1 MADAAYSEAELLAW
15 EVNLATSN
23 HFNGH
28 QVLDYGLLLQE
39 GIKGLLNRI
48 DTHLAQAAD
57 PEARIFYESLAQ
69 SFRGTADFI
78 RRHADLAAQRQ
89 NEPGCPADEHARL
102 ARIEAL
108 CRAGADRRPQSFA
121 EGLSLLWFF
130 IGFADYDSAGRFD
143 QYLYPLYRRS
153 RDAGMSRQEA
163 RSLQVDFWQMLD
175 ANGAILNMTVG
186 ATRRDGTSQVNELT
200 WLVLEVT
207 RELGLKGTNLCLR
220 MGRHEP
226 DALWDAVHTS
236 LAAGQALPALYN
248 EEQIVPM
255 LLREGIAPEDAWDF
269 CLAGCSQVV
278 IPGKSSF
285 ACDIGTYN
293 TLKCLELALH
303 DASTSGSASRSAR
316 HSRTPDSLD
325 SYEAVYAAYQAQTA
339 HAIQVGVSINNKD
352 HTWRTEIASCIRSAL
367 TADCLTLG
375 RPLFSGGA
383 RYYAVQNEVVGLTNT
398 ANALQAIRQV
408 VFREERV
415 TLTDLVAIL
424 DRDYDG
430 AEALRLYLRNQVAKF
445 GNGSAEVDRLRAQIT
460 QDFFSRLAA
469 HPAPLGG
476 RHWPGEVI
484 FHYHVT
490 LGQTTLASADGR
502 KSGEPFADSA
512 VPAQGTDRQGI
523 LGIFQSD
530 AFGSSHH
537 TGLPNTCCCL
547 NLKFDSWLLAAGT
560 TALIQALQTYLPT
573 GFRSRSTS
581 WTRQTWRMPW
591 SIPKT
596 IVHWWSGSAA
606 TALIVMLTPRS
617 SETSSPGRPSAS
629 CSTERLEAFHDTPA
643 DFDQC
648 GRRQALLVTGLPW
661 QGTPDA
667 VRAAPAA
674 GRRPALPRL
683 VRGAH
688 LLAGRFCPLADGAC
702 PPAGRRPGHPAGNR
716 AAGCSTVR
724 AAVVLRSGKWL
735 LVHLAERTKN
745 PIDRFADGQWP
756 CRSNGRLGCQS
767 GRNQPG
773 RAAVPPGS
781 QPCRPSSY

>member
-1 MADAAYSEAELLAW
+1 MDRTRPYTWHYLDGYLAGDSQTHPYLREAAGRCRFYRLAPVFLPVHGVLAGNIDKALEHEIVVNRISRHFLQKQVLDAILTSDAYTAAEKAGLADKIDRFRPQILSEVADAAYSEAELLAW
-15 EVNLATSN
+15 EANLATSN

-39 GIKGLLNRI
+39 GIPGLLNRI

-163 RSLQVDFWQMLD
+163 RSLLVDFWQMLD

-186 ATRRDGTSQVNELT
+186 GNSRDGTSQVNELT

-207 RELGLKGTNLCLR
+207 RELGLKGPNLCLR

-303 DASTSGSASRSAR
+303 DGFDKRIGKQVGPHSG
-316 HSRTPDSLD
+316 TPDSLD

-512 VPAQGTDRQGI
+512 GPAQGTDRQGI
-523 LGIFQSD
+523 LGIFQSMRSVPVTTPD
-530 AFGSSHH
+530 Y
-537 TGLPNTCCCL
+537 PNTCCCL
-547 NLKFDSWLLAAGT
+547 NLKFDLGFWQRARRP
-560 TALIQALQTYLPT
+560 LIQALQTYLPT
-573 GFRSRSTS
+573 GFQVQVNVLDAADLEDALVHPENHRSLVVR
-581 WTRQTWRMPW
+581 
-591 SIPKT
+591 
-596 IVHWWSGSAA
+596 VGGYSAYF
-606 TALIVMLTPRS
+606 VML
-617 SETSSPGRPSAS
+617 
-629 CSTERLEAFHDTPA
+629 DPA
-643 DFDQC
+643 IQRDIIARTTQ
-648 GRRQALLVTGLPW
+648 REL
-661 QGTPDA
+661 A
-667 VRAAPAA
+667 V
-674 GRRPALPRL
+674 
-683 VRGAH
+683 
-688 LLAGRFCPLADGAC
+688 
-702 PPAGRRPGHPAGNR
+702 
-716 AAGCSTVR
+716 
-724 AAVVLRSGKWL
+724 
-735 LVHLAERTKN
+735 
-745 PIDRFADGQWP
+745 Q
-756 CRSNGRLGCQS
+756 NG
-767 GRNQPG
+767 
-773 RAAVPPGS
+773 
-781 QPCRPSSY
+781 